1 MTENQELA
9 RSKSELVVNVEKE
22 KSSRLLAEERLKISK
37 SSLLLTKQENE
48 ELNKRGLV
56 LENNLA
62 KQDTRT
68 QETISELIDCKSQ
81 LATLSAEL
89 KNSIAK
95 ENLLNTSHQKLK
107 ETNEQLTK
115 ERNELTILVTQLQ
128 TLQKE
133 RDTLLK
139 DSDDNFKGKIDSLEA
154 EISQLRTLL
163 SQKATELSDFMST
176 SDSRS
181 RWYQEKIDALNE
193 CLKSTTSDLN
203 SKTQMIQEL
212 QSQQSLLTSKL
223 RDAETKSQSYS
234 VLNQTDDVL
243 TQTDALRSE
252 LEKTRINLKDAFSQV
267 DEYKGLYAST
277 KETLT
282 AMTTALEH
290 SKQDHTIEVETL
302 KKERD
307 ALSNDAAVLKD
318 QLANLNSELDYQ
330 KNLLETLKHEHNK
343 CEEEVKSNKTAL
355 ASMKDQYQLE
365 LSKLTEDLNQQ
376 AMYANKAQENYEQE
390 LQRHADVSKTISQLR
405 EEAQKHKNKVHS
417 LEASITELKKS
428 LEENES
434 CWAAQ
439 KQEYETQASL
449 SSQRIEDLSTQNRL
463 LFDQISLKDTDSI
476 PINDELKSEARE
488 LISTLKR
495 ECDILQ
501 TKLELAKRDESNL
514 KQKLEFTEQELSVA
528 KSEIRKSQVTSDTR
542 SIMIE
547 ENSKILEQLNQV
559 NLLRESNITLRNEL
573 QRKSQRNQDLERNV
587 EELQEAL
594 KPLENDILTLQRS
607 VGAKDKQISL
617 ITEEVNRWKQRSQD
631 ILLKYER
638 VDPEE
643 HKKLA
648 EELSQARAEAAAN
661 AQQRSELEDRF
672 QRLKKQAR
680 ERLDNARTTQNT
692 LNAELTE
699 ARESQKASFRRCS
712 G

>member
-1 MTENQELA
+1 MCIRDSYKAIQSQTSHEGSNGGLRDVNAKASENSDLKIRELEELLSAAKREAEANVKLLMTENQELA

-243 TQTDALRSE
+243 TL
-252 LEKTRINLKDAFSQV
+252 
-267 DEYKGLYAST
+267 
-277 KETLT
+277 
-282 AMTTALEH
+282 
-290 SKQDHTIEVETL
+290 
-302 KKERD
+302 
-307 ALSNDAAVLKD
+307 
-318 QLANLNSELDYQ
+318 
-330 KNLLETLKHEHNK
+330 
-343 CEEEVKSNKTAL
+343 
-355 ASMKDQYQLE
+355 
-365 LSKLTEDLNQQ
+365 
-376 AMYANKAQENYEQE
+376 
-390 LQRHADVSKTISQLR
+390 
-405 EEAQKHKNKVHS
+405 
-417 LEASITELKKS
+417 
-428 LEENES
+428 
-434 CWAAQ
+434 
-439 KQEYETQASL
+439 
-449 SSQRIEDLSTQNRL
+449 
-463 LFDQISLKDTDSI
+463 
-476 PINDELKSEARE
+476 
-488 LISTLKR
+488 
-495 ECDILQ
+495 
-501 TKLELAKRDESNL
+501 
-514 KQKLEFTEQELSVA
+514 
-528 KSEIRKSQVTSDTR
+528 
-542 SIMIE
+542 
-547 ENSKILEQLNQV
+547 
-559 NLLRESNITLRNEL
+559 
-573 QRKSQRNQDLERNV
+573 
-587 EELQEAL
+587 
-594 KPLENDILTLQRS
+594 
-607 VGAKDKQISL
+607 SL
-617 ITEEVNRWKQRSQD
+617 IH
-631 ILLKYER
+631 I
-638 VDPEE
+638 
-643 HKKLA
+643 
-648 EELSQARAEAAAN
+648 
-661 AQQRSELEDRF
+661 
-672 QRLKKQAR
+672 
-680 ERLDNARTTQNT
+680 
-692 LNAELTE
+692 
-699 ARESQKASFRRCS
+699 
-712 G
+712 